1 MESKFEFMIS
11 YSDIILNQYLPQK
24 LKLTG
29 NDGLDHLNY
38 KENFTYA
45 LMFRRFCNHTFKD

>member
-11 YSDIILNQYLPQK
+11 YSDIILNQYLSQK
-24 LKLTG
+24 LKLIG